1 MGQSYDRLM
10 AKLFGGIAL
19 VAGMVVAATA
29 AAAELRTKGKL
40 DVPAGAALTVVS
52 TDPIVQRVLSEDIAA
67 ARRTAALEGKVLTLT
82 VTLNQQ
88 TLRPGV
94 SLADISP
101 GDPEVAALLKAA
113 GAKAPALAD
122 TGSSRTDPYA
132 AVAGAQARNAT
143 ETAAQQIDRM
153 SGYSQL
159 PGFFSQYDPKKYLPS
174 RTGDAGELY
183 DSAIVARTVLS
194 EGRGELA
201 VVAVVHPGEDAR
213 EIRKLIAEKIANAL
227 LH

>member
-1 MGQSYDRLM
+1 M
-10 AKLFGGIAL
+10 AKLLAGIAL
-19 VAGMVVAATA
+19 VAGMFVAATA
-29 AAAELRTKGKL
+29 AASEFRSKGKL
-40 DVPAGAALTVVS
+40 DAPPNVALVVVS

-67 ARRTAALEGKVLTLT
+67 ERRTAALVTRALTLT
-82 VTLNQQ
+82 VTLNQR

-94 SLADISP
+94 SLADIAP

-113 GAKAPALAD
+113 GAKAPALED

-132 AVAGAQARNAT
+132 AAAGAQARSAT
-143 ETAAQQIDRM
+143 ETATQQLDRM

-159 PGFFSQYDPKKYLPS
+159 PGFFPEYNPKKFLPS
-174 RTGDAGELY
+174 GNSDAGDFY

-194 EGRGELA
+194 EGHGEL
-201 VVAVVHPGEDAR
+201 VVAAVVHPDEDPR
-213 EIRKLIAEKIANAL
+213 EVRKLIAEKIANAL

>member
-1 MGQSYDRLM
+1 M
-10 AKLFGGIAL
+10 AKLLAGIAL
-19 VAGMVVAATA
+19 VAGMFVAGTA
-29 AAAELRTKGKL
+29 MASELRSKGKL
-40 DVPAGAALTVVS
+40 DVPPGTSLTVVS

-67 ARRTAALEGKVLTLT
+67 ARRTAAVDTKALTLT

-94 SLADISP
+94 SLADVSP

-113 GAKAPALAD
+113 GAKAPPLAD

-132 AVAGAQARNAT
+132 AMAGAQARNAT
-143 ETAAQQIDRM
+143 ETAAQQFDRM
-153 SGYSQL
+153 SGYSQI
-159 PGFFSQYDPKKYLPS
+159 PGFFSQYDAKKFLPS
-174 RTGDAGELY
+174 GESDAGDIY

-201 VVAVVHPGEDAR
+201 VVAIVHPGEDPR
-213 EIRKLIAEKIANAL
+213 EVRKLIAEKIANAL

>member
-1 MGQSYDRLM
+1 M
-10 AKLFGGIAL
+10 AKLLAGIAL
-19 VAGMVVAATA
+19 VAGILVAGTA
-29 AAAELRTKGKL
+29 MASELRSNGKL
-40 DVPAGAALTVVS
+40 DVPADVALVVVS

-67 ARRTAALEGKVLTLT
+67 ARRTAALDTKALTLT
-82 VTLNQQ
+82 VTLNQR
-88 TLRPGV
+88 TLQPGV

-101 GDPEVAALLKAA
+101 GDPEMAALLKAA

-143 ETAAQQIDRM
+143 ETATQQLDRM

-159 PGFFSQYDPKKYLPS
+159 PGFFSHYNPKKFLPS
-174 RTGDAGELY
+174 GNGDAGDIY

-194 EGRGELA
+194 DGRGELA
-201 VVAVVHPGEDAR
+201 VVAVVHPGEDPRAV
-213 EIRKLIAEKIANAL
+213 RKLIAEKIANAL

>member
-1 MGQSYDRLM
+1 M
-10 AKLFGGIAL
+10 AKLLAGIAL
-19 VAGMVVAATA
+19 VAGMAVAATA
-29 AAAELRTKGKL
+29 VASELRSKGKL
-40 DVPAGAALTVVS
+40 DVSADVPLVVVS

-67 ARRTAALEGKVLTLT
+67 ARRTAAVETKALTLT

-94 SLADISP
+94 SLADIAP

-113 GAKAPALAD
+113 GAKAPALED

-132 AVAGAQARNAT
+132 AVAGTQARNAT
-143 ETAAQQIDRM
+143 ETATQQLDRM
-153 SGYSQL
+153 TGYSQL
-159 PGFFSQYDPKKYLPS
+159 PGFFPQYDPKKFLPS
-174 RTGDAGELY
+174 GNNDAGEIY

-194 EGRGELA
+194 EGHGELV
-201 VVAVVHPGEDAR
+201 VVAVVHPDEDPR
-213 EIRKLIAEKIANAL
+213 ELRKLIAEKIANAL